1 MGLRKRM
8 RRKANEREDPV
19 DDFELYL
26 DTADIDA
33 IKELD
38 QILNVQGVTTNPS
51 ILAKTGEDP
60 LVAVQKIIDYFDP
73 EQKIFMQVVST
84 DLQGILDEAHFIAS
98 LRPKNMCPKIPVSH
112 NGLKAIKQLESEGIQ
127 CLATSIYSADAG
139 FMAAHNGAKYLAPYV
154 NRMCNYGG
162 GMQDV
167 CDLVDMLAMQ
177 NSKTKVLGAS
187 FKNTDQVHAL
197 IAAGMQAV
205 TLPVDVA
212 YNMIGHPGVKIA
224 VDEFTA
230 NWQKAYG
237 RTTLR
242 A

>member
-1 MGLRKRM
+1 M
-8 RRKANEREDPV
+8 

-33 IKELD
+33 IKDLD

-60 LVAVQKIIDYFDP
+60 LVAVQKIIDYFTP

-112 NGLKAIKQLESEGIQ
+112 NGLRAIKQLESEGIQ

-139 FMAAHNGAKYLAPYV
+139 FMAAHNGAEYLAPYV
-154 NRMCNYGG
+154 NRMCNYGDG
-162 GMQDV
+162 VGQVMELVQTLAQYGMEAKV
-167 CDLVDMLAMQ
+167 CA
-177 NSKTKVLGAS
+177 AS
-187 FKNTDQVHAL
+187 FKNVDQVHQL
-197 IAAGMQAV
+197 LAAGVPAI
-205 TLPVDVA
+205 TVA
-212 YNMIGHPGVKIA
+212 PEVIRDMVGHPGTAIA

-230 NWQKAYG
+230 NWEKAYG
-237 RTTLR
+237 RTTLE
-242 A
+242 

>member
-1 MGLRKRM
+1 M
-8 RRKANEREDPV
+8 

-33 IKELD
+33 IKDLD

-60 LVAVQKIIDYFDP
+60 LVAVQKIIDYFTP

-112 NGLKAIKQLESEGIQ
+112 NGLRAIKQLESEGIQ

-139 FMAAHNGAKYLAPYV
+139 FMAAHNGAEYLAPYV

-187 FKNTDQVHAL
+187 FKNTDQVHSSNSHA
-197 IAAGMQAV
+197 ITSA
-205 TLPVDVA
+205 
-212 YNMIGHPGVKIA
+212 I
-224 VDEFTA
+224 
-230 NWQKAYG
+230 
-237 RTTLR
+237 
-242 A
+242 

>member
-1 MGLRKRM
+1 M
-8 RRKANEREDPV
+8 

-33 IKELD
+33 IKDLD

-60 LVAVQKIIDYFDP
+60 LVAVQKIIDYFTP

-112 NGLKAIKQLESEGIQ
+112 NGLRAIKQLESEGIQ

-139 FMAAHNGAKYLAPYV
+139 FMAAHNGAEYLAPYV

-187 FKNTDQVHAL
+187 FKNTDQVHTL

-205 TLPVDVA
+205 TLPVS
-212 YNMIGHPGVKIA
+212 HRWRK
-224 VDEFTA
+224 
-230 NWQKAYG
+230 
-237 RTTLR
+237 
-242 A
+242 

>member
-1 MGLRKRM
+1 M
-8 RRKANEREDPV
+8 

-33 IKELD
+33 IKDLD

-60 LVAVQKIIDYFDP
+60 LVAVQKIIDYFTP

-112 NGLKAIKQLESEGIQ
+112 NGLRAIKQLESEGIQ

-139 FMAAHNGAKYLAPYV
+139 FMAAHNGACKTCATWWTCSRCRTPRRRCLAP
-154 NRMCNYGG
+154 R
-162 GMQDV
+162 
-167 CDLVDMLAMQ
+167 
-177 NSKTKVLGAS
+177 S
-187 FKNTDQVHAL
+187 
-197 IAAGMQAV
+197 
-205 TLPVDVA
+205 
-212 YNMIGHPGVKIA
+212 
-224 VDEFTA
+224 
-230 NWQKAYG
+230 
-237 RTTLR
+237 RTRTR
-242 A
+242 CTR

>member
-139 FMAAHNGAKYLAPYV
+139 FMAAHNGAEYLAPYV

-177 NSKTKVLGAS
+177 NSKTKVLGA
-187 FKNTDQVHAL
+187 
-197 IAAGMQAV
+197 
-205 TLPVDVA
+205 
-212 YNMIGHPGVKIA
+212 
-224 VDEFTA
+224 
-230 NWQKAYG
+230 
-237 RTTLR
+237 
-242 A
+242 